1 MRAKGICTGVALCA
15 LLAAC
20 GDNPTEQAL
29 YGGGAGFLGALAV
42 DGNPVIGAAAGAAT
56 NLIYCKT
63 QNNCN

>member
-1 MRAKGICTGVALCA
+1 MRPKGICIGAALCA

-63 QNNCN
+63 QNTCN